1 MKKLLIIG
9 IVMFVAFFSLGS
21 LVWFVHDKNIL
32 PNEEV
37 HKTFSDE
44 NVQDITVSGKKSN
57 IKVVQGNQLKLNYN
71 GEKPINYSIHNGILK
86 ISEKQKND
94 IAPSINPFKKNK
106 QNMTIEVP
114 KKKLND
120 VNISTDVG
128 DIDFEG
134 VRANTATIWNNISDV
149 NFNRSQINSV
159 EIKSESSRLNFN
171 HTIFNNGNVKI
182 DNGSIKGDNS
192 IVRDSVFI
200 IERGNINLKNMEK
213 TCDLKAFAKN
223 GSINFDYQDKPKDT
237 LLKLNPSDGKKVVN
251 NPNFEDEKTGNGKNI
266 LEFYTNH
273 GDIKIN

>member
-21 LVWFVHDKNIL
+21 LVWFVHDKSIL

-120 VNISTDVG
+120 INVSTDVG
-128 DIDFEG
+128 DIHFDG
-134 VRANTATIWNNISDV
+134 VHAKTATIWNNISDV
-149 NFNRSQINSV
+149 NFTKSKVDSV
-159 EIKSESSRLNFN
+159 EIKSESSRLSFN
-171 HTIFNNGNVKI
+171 QTSFDNGNIKI
-182 DNGSIKGDNS
+182 DNGSIKGNNS
-192 IVRDSVFI
+192 IIRDSVFI
-200 IERGNINLKNMEK
+200 IGRGNINLKNMK
-213 TCDLKAFAKN
+213 KACDLKAFAKN
-223 GSINFDYQDKPKDT
+223 GSINFAYKDKPEDT
-237 LLKLNPSDGKKVVN
+237 LLKLNPSDGKKIVN
-251 NPNFEDEKTGNGKNI
+251 NPNFEDEKTGDGKNI

-273 GDIKIN
+273 GDIEIN